1 MISRRKKVKTS
12 EEEAL
17 VAPAQRLPESVLS
30 TPEILGNIV
39 ELFLGEKPERTG
51 LPFRRAPSPIWLRTL
66 LPLLVVNRDF
76 FHATVCSLWKD
87 MHSFHPFIQLLPL
100 MTEEQAPEVLDPKC
114 EDDVWGRFKLYAS
127 STTTLVL
134 NGEGEG
140 PWISHIVS
148 LPFRPQNLFPKL
160 QMLDVRVAK
169 ITTCVLLPI
178 VAPHLKKCTVSN
190 ADEKDLDTTKFTLAT
205 LSTKAENLSTLRIAG
220 PLTAGSMDYV
230 HRIRGLRNLVISS
243 KKEPLE
249 KHIPEL
255 VRLNAISTLKA
266 LTLDYVIPSVG
277 NTMEESYSPAV
288 EDCLGTDAMLPDLEE
303 LLVSG
308 DGLTQHMIA
317 RGIALPNNLR
327 QLDLLCREP
336 DEGREFLMPFA
347 LRVYLERN
355 KELQRLRVKWEED
368 PRARLASPR
377 DPREAFFTKNPV
389 FTKSCDQFL
398 PALSR
403 QTSLTELKIDGI
415 SFFDDDILSK
425 ICEVV
430 PNFPN
435 LVRLTLRT
443 TLSATYENYTTTPP
457 PFTVLETI
465 ARACPLLEWINMPVA
480 WVGFV
485 CPRIVLP
492 SRMETPHKL
501 TRLWIGGGDVPAGLS
516 GSIAIGR
523 YLNTLFPNLKY
534 LANSRGGRRSTYKT
548 EIEYGTVN
556 PDFQEAMNVPSTRL
570 KYECGGRGFWEEIQ
584 ELVRSY
590 TQARLEGM
598 RDSQSSKSS

>member
-1 MISRRKKVKTS
+1 MVSRRKKVKTS

-51 LPFRRAPSPIWLRTL
+51 LPYRRAPSPIWLRTL

-127 STTTLVL
+127 STTTL
-134 NGEGEG
+134 
-140 PWISHIVS
+140 
-148 LPFRPQNLFPKL
+148 NLFPKL

-266 LTLDYVIPSVG
+266 LTLDYVIPSVD

-368 PRARLASPR
+368 PRARLESPR

-398 PALSR
+398 PALCR

-425 ICEVV
+425 ICEIV
-430 PNFPN
+430 PSFPN

-443 TLSATYENYTTTPP
+443 TLSDATYGNHYTTTPP
-457 PFTVLETI
+457 PFNILETI
-465 ARACPLLEWINMPVA
+465 ARACPLLEWINMPVT

-485 CPRIVLP
+485 CPRIVP
-492 SRMETPHKL
+492 PPRMEMPHKL
-501 TRLWIGGGDVPAGLS
+501 TRLWIGGGDVPEGIS
-516 GSIAIGR
+516 GSIAVGR
-523 YLNTLFPNLKY
+523 YLNALFPNLKY
-534 LANSRGGRRSTYKT
+534 LADPKGGRKSTYKT
-548 EIEYGTVN
+548 ETEYRTVN
-556 PDFQEAMNVPSTRL
+556 PDFQEAMNVHSRRL
-570 KYECGGRGFWEEIQ
+570 RYLCGGRNFWEGIE
-584 ELVRSY
+584 ELVHSF

-598 RDSQSSKSS
+598 RDSSS